1 MKLYFSP
8 GSCSTSCHISLE
20 EAGLQY
26 EVIEV
31 DFDNASDANVELTRK
46 MNPLGTLPVFITD
59 DGKQLDQNLSV
70 AIYIADKAPHKN
82 LLPPQ
87 GSFERLEALNWLSF
101 VAADMHKAVG
111 GIFGVAAYDKEVQ
124 PAVRKHMLVRANEV
138 LAYLNTRLQGRS
150 YIMGEQ
156 FSVVDSY
163 AFIVASW
170 TKYIDVSLAPY
181 ANIEA
186 YMGRVASRPAVAR
199 VLKAEGLL
207 E

>member
-1 MKLYFSP
+1 MKLYFSA

-26 EVIEV
+26 ETIEI
-31 DFDNASDANVELTRK
+31 DFDNASDKNIELTRK
-46 MNPLGTLPVFITD
+46 MNPLGTLPVFMTD
-59 DGKQLDQNLSV
+59 EGKQLDQNLSV
-70 AIYIADKAPHKN
+70 AVYIADKAPQKN

-101 VAADMHKAVG
+101 VAADMHKAIG
-111 GIFGVAAYDKEVQ
+111 GIFAVAAYDKELQ
-124 PAVRKHMLVRANEV
+124 PAVRKHLLVRANEV

-156 FSVVDSY
+156 FTVVDSY

-181 ANIEA
+181 SNIEA
-186 YMGRVASRPAVAR
+186 YMGRVAARPAVAR